1 MMRSLLVAV
10 SLEGQLP
17 GSARLRDPLPVVW
30 YDRVREVCRL
40 AALHALARR
49 LTHPGRERSKVDSVV
64 GCVTSVTGLAPG
76 GWASC
81 VFCRLGAETASAAP
95 PGG

>member
-17 GSARLRDPLPVVW
+17 GSARLRHPLPVVW
-30 YDRVREVCRL
+30 YDRVREVRRL

-49 LTHPGRERSKVDSVV
+49 LAQPRRERSGGDTADASNA
-64 GCVTSVTGLAPG
+64 GATGLQPG
-76 GWASC
+76 GWTTC
-81 VFCRLGAETASAAP
+81 VFVSAP
-95 PGG
+95 